1 MPRKRALILSPFAT
15 VPADAGQRKRARQST
30 KLLRDNGYEITFLL
44 YAFEEG
50 WKTRNNEAWVDE
62 MRREWDEVIVWRAD
76 GKVGETPSTGPLH
89 NLDEWWEASL
99 EIVLTKLFRST
110 FYDVFVVHNV
120 WLSKAFDFAPKGTAR
135 ILDAHDVFS
144 MRQAYFGHDR
154 GVGEFFLPAV
164 HDEVAGIN
172 RGEMVLGIQPNDT
185 AWFADHAKADAFC
198 LPYKAEIDASRIQT
212 RNDYLHKDKV
222 VFGFLGSDHVFNV
235 RGLRAYC
242 AELKDLVGYSAAPVE
257 LRIGGRIGEAI
268 EARGPWVMDGYVG
281 DENEFLKK
289 VDIVVVPV
297 FDGTGFKVKVADTA
311 AYHKPMI
318 MAEHAAI
325 GMSFDKE
332 VVATGPADLARMT
345 VDIALHRPDYTKLQN
360 ITRNAAVEL
369 ETRTTRATSTL
380 LHKIETQPRAIL
392 YDLTGLSVEEA
403 SCVLLSWSGAFH
415 VMRMLAKQ
423 YVIAPD
429 ALRIE
434 LAELGPAGVFFI
446 TEEKVSAIAKE
457 VWRWIT
463 VANVNP
469 EKWGANPKDVWI
481 DPVWHGVIENAASG
495 AMEEGAD
502 PSRSHFWH
510 SVGWDQMARRLI
522 KLHSPSSAARALRK
536 KETILIV
543 DDSSRSFVA
552 ELTGKLFGANVRL
565 ADISDF
571 RMFFE
576 LAIQIAAGELQR
588 LVIADTAMP
597 ARVAALWNLCAERGI
612 EYIGPIDGGK
622 FGKSQSDVG
631 EMNRRFE
638 EHWRFKREVHFSCT

>member
-15 VPADAGQRKRARQST
+15 VPADAGQRKRAHQTT

-76 GKVGETPSTGPLH
+76 GKVGETSSTGPLH
-89 NLDEWWEASL
+89 NLDEWWETSL
-99 EIVLTKLFRST
+99 EIVLTKLFKST

-144 MRQAYFGHDR
+144 MRQAYFGHER
-154 GVGEFFLPAV
+154 GVGEFFLPAM
-164 HDEVAGIN
+164 HDEVAGVN

-185 AWFADHAKADAFC
+185 AWFADHTKAEAFC
-198 LPYKAEIDASRIQT
+198 LPYKAEIDASRVQT
-212 RNDYLHKDKV
+212 RDDYLHKDKV

-235 RGLRAYC
+235 RGMRAYC

-257 LRIGGRIGEAI
+257 LRIGGRIGEVI

-318 MAEHAAI
+318 LAQHAAI
-325 GMSFDKE
+325 GMSFDKD
-332 VVATGPADLARMT
+332 VVAASAADLARMT
-345 VDIALHRPDYTKLQN
+345 VDIALHRPDYAKLQS
-360 ITRNAAVEL
+360 IARDAAIEL
-369 ETRTTRATSTL
+369 ETRTAQATSSL

-423 YVIAPD
+423 YVVAPD
-429 ALRIE
+429 VLRTE
-434 LAELGPAGVFFI
+434 LAELGPVGVFFI
-446 TEEKVSAIAKE
+446 AEADVPSIAKE

-463 VANVNP
+463 VTNVSP
-469 EKWGANPKDVWI
+469 KKWGADPKDIWI
-481 DPVWHGVIENAASG
+481 DPVWYGVIENAAESET
-495 AMEEGAD
+495 AETED
-502 PSRSHFWH
+502 HSRSRFWH

-522 KLHSPSSAARALRK
+522 KRASPSSAARALR
-536 KETILIV
+536 TRLSCPLRIA
-543 DDSSRSFVA
+543 SSMSN
-552 ELTGKLFGANVRL
+552 L
-565 ADISDF
+565 
-571 RMFFE
+571 
-576 LAIQIAAGELQR
+576 
-588 LVIADTAMP
+588 AMP
-597 ARVAALWNLCAERGI
+597 SSCALTRAW
-612 EYIGPIDGGK
+612 
-622 FGKSQSDVG
+622 SVQTTVVG
-631 EMNRRFE
+631 A
-638 EHWRFKREVHFSCT
+638 